1 MLPVRLIFRVLYT
14 STILA
19 LYGIHVGGVGVD
31 SETCYGRDAWPTVFN
46 LKLDC
51 SLLLLLVRMPAP
63 VALLPWCVLN
73 EKG

>member
-1 MLPVRLIFRVLYT
+1 MSYSAFDLGTSAPYVLT
-14 STILA
+14 RR
-19 LYGIHVGGVGVD
+19 GVGVD
-31 SETCYGRDAWPTVFN
+31 SETCYGRDAWPTVFD